1 MKIVLK
7 VLSERK
13 KNRYGFPRIFDVA
26 DIEQEEREV
35 IEWREKKKA
44 SKQSYKQNLQINKI
58 ANDLKRDKIV
68 DKRTILS
75 VIDADAERGF
85 IPPKDLLK
93 QLEKISA
100 SLSKDIVITIK

>member
-1 MKIVLK
+1 MVFLES
-7 VLSERK
+7 LMLQTQNK
-13 KNRYGFPRIFDVA
+13 KRGKSLNG
-26 DIEQEEREV
+26 EK
-35 IEWREKKKA
+35 KKKA

-85 IPPKDLLK
+85 IPPKDL
-93 QLEKISA
+93 
-100 SLSKDIVITIK
+100 

>member
-1 MKIVLK
+1 MNGEK
-7 VLSERK
+7 
-13 KNRYGFPRIFDVA
+13 
-26 DIEQEEREV
+26 
-35 IEWREKKKA
+35 KKKA

-85 IPPKDLLK
+85 IPPKDL
-93 QLEKISA
+93 
-100 SLSKDIVITIK
+100 